1 VFESITFKTSVTY
14 YIIKTLNM
22 NEESVLSE
30 TTQKDIVCKGC
41 SGKLQFEPGT
51 NHLKCPYC
59 GMENEIEITTEVFEE
74 LDFEKFVNE
83 FEKESTSQEVAT
95 IKCQGCGTQTT
106 FNPNVVADSCPCCG
120 SPLVV
125 KDATSTHTIKPKAL
139 LPFAIDQ
146 NKAFEDFRTWIN
158 KLWFAPNKLKKYAQ
172 QQEKLTGLYIPYWTY
187 DSKTSTDYQ
196 GERGDDYQT
205 TETYTVTENGQSV
218 TKTRSV
224 THTRWSSVSGHVDNI
239 FDDVLV
245 VASKSLPKEYVEK
258 LEPWGLEN
266 MVPFN
271 ERYLSGF
278 KTESYQVDLKEGLDD
293 AKIKMNDVINSAV
306 CKDIGGDHQRIH
318 SLNTVYNN
326 ITFKHILLPI
336 WISAYLFKDK
346 VYRFLINGRTGEV
359 QGERPYSWIKITLT
373 ALAAAAII
381 LIIVIIS
388 KK

>member
-1 VFESITFKTSVTY
+1 MS
-14 YIIKTLNM
+14 
-22 NEESVLSE
+22 NEPLVSE

-41 SGKLQFEPGT
+41 SGKLQFAPGT
-51 NHLKCPYC
+51 NHLKCPAC
-59 GMENEIEITTEVFEE
+59 GMENEIEVTTQVFEE

-83 FEKESTSQEVAT
+83 FKEQSTVQEVAT
-95 IKCQGCGTQTT
+95 VKCQGCGAQTT
-106 FNPNVVADSCPCCG
+106 FNPNVVSDSCPCCG
-120 SPLVV
+120 SPQVV
-125 KDATSTHTIKPKAL
+125 KNASSTHSIQPKAL

-146 NKAFEDFRTWIN
+146 AKAFNEFSTWIK
-158 KLWFAPNKLKKYAQ
+158 KLWFAPNKLKKYAA

-187 DSKTSTDYQ
+187 DSNTSSDYQ

-205 TETYTVTENGQSV
+205 TENYTTTENGQSV
-218 TKTRSV
+218 TKTRTV
-224 THTRWSSVSGHVDNI
+224 THTRWSYVSGHVDNV

-266 MVPFN
+266 MVPFD
-271 ERYLSGF
+271 EKYLSGF
-278 KTESYQVDLKEGLDD
+278 KTESYQVDLKEGFDD
-293 AKIKMNDVINSAV
+293 GKSKMDEIIRSTV
-306 CKDIGGDHQRIH
+306 CRDIGGDHQRIH

-359 QGERPYSWIKITLT
+359 QGERPYSWIKITL
-373 ALAAAAII
+373 AVLAAGA
-381 LIIVIIS
+381 LIIWIYMLSS
-388 KK
+388 K